1 MVTEPLER
9 SVLSYM
15 HHRFI
20 VLGENIDAASAVKQ
34 MHDKKAEIIIVSQ
47 GDGKFVG
54 IVTDSD
60 ILDKVVVKGDDS
72 DQVFLKD
79 IMSSPIITISA
90 KANARQALELMRLN
104 TLKRIP
110 VTDNISILGI
120 VTREGLAHAIQIAV
134 LERTF
139 RPYRVLIREHY
150 KPIWGNLG
158 FILQFAGILIIA
170 PGLLAAAL
178 GEVTSATGIFLGIIF
193 MFLTGFIL
201 NSYGEKTP
209 LNLRQASVLMVSS
222 FVLLSFFGSIPYMYL
237 NPFNRG
243 IDLPSLFV
251 NSFFESASGFT
262 TTGLSMISHP
272 EDLPRSIDFT
282 APLPSGLVVLV
293 SSTL

>member
-15 HHRFI
+15 HHSFV
-20 VLGENIDAASAVKQ
+20 VLDEDTDAASAVKQ
-34 MHDKKAEIIIVSQ
+34 MHDKKAEIIIVKQ
-47 GDGKFVG
+47 KRDGKFAG
-54 IVTDSD
+54 ILTDTD
-60 ILDKVVVKGDDS
+60 ILDKVVVRGDDS
-72 DQVFLKD
+72 DKVLLRD

-90 KANARQALELMRLN
+90 KANARQALDLMRLN
-104 TLKRIP
+104 SIKRIP

-120 VTREGLAHAIQIAV
+120 VTRDGLAHAIQISV

-139 RPYRVLIREHY
+139 RPYRAVIREHY

-158 FILQFAGILIIA
+158 FILQFAGVLIIA

-178 GEVTSATGIFLGIIF
+178 GEVVAATGIFLGIIF
-193 MFLTGFIL
+193 MFLTGFAL
-201 NSYGEKTP
+201 NAYGEKTP

-222 FVLLSFFGSIPYMYL
+222 FVLLSLFGSIPYMYV
-237 NPFNRG
+237 NPFYKG
-243 IDLPSLFV
+243 IDMPSLFV

-272 EDLPRSIDFT
+272 
-282 APLPSGLVVLV
+282 
-293 SSTL
+293 